1 MGTLQARSVLL
12 KAQQILND
20 QTAVLWGFDELLSW
34 LNEAQ
39 RRVVLLRPDASSE
52 VTQVTLVA
60 GTRQTMPAGSIRLLG
75 CRRNVSGRVCTMIK
89 RDHLDQFS
97 PNWSLATAD
106 ATVKHVIYD
115 ELVPDEF
122 EVYPPQPT
130 SGFGSIQIV
139 RSVLPTDCTLDAV
152 SGGSVDS
159 VISLPDQYESPLVD
173 YVVYRGY
180 SKDAAYT
187 VRGGKAE
194 AAWNAFVQGL
204 GNQLITDRKFAPAN
218 TRAPH
223 VTDLQ
228 PSQGAI

>member
-1 MGTLQARSVLL
+1 MGTLTARSVLL

-34 LNEAQ
+34 LNEGQ
-39 RRVVLLRPDASSE
+39 RRVVLLRPDASS
-52 VTQVTLVA
+52 QVKQLTLVA

-75 CRRNVSGRVCTMIK
+75 CRRNVGGRGCTMIK

-97 PNWSLATAD
+97 PNWALATAD
-106 ATVKHVIYD
+106 TTVKHVVYD
-115 ELVPDEF
+115 ELVPLEF
-122 EVYPPQPT
+122 EVYPPQPA
-130 SGFGSIQIV
+130 SGFGTIEIV
-139 RSVLPTDCTLDAV
+139 RSVLPSDCTLDAV

-159 VISLPDQYESPLVD
+159 AISLPDQYEAPLID
-173 YVVYRGY
+173 YVVYRAY

-187 VRGGKAE
+187 VRGGKADI
-194 AAWNAFVQGL
+194 AWNAFLQGL
-204 GNQLITDRKFAPAN
+204 GIQLATDRRFAPAN

-223 VTDLQ
+223 VTDVQ